1 MNRRVLTTLCVVTVM
16 MGMLALN
23 MYPLFNGQTAA
34 KQQPSGSVPPA
45 SLPSPRP
52 ANAPEYVVYRH
63 VFHHLLALKEH
74 AKEVERR
81 GGNGRALGDYYKD
94 KAKLRDDQ
102 ALAFEKIAAD
112 CERDLAK
119 LDAKAQRII
128 DAARARFPNGKV
140 PDGAQLPPPPPELH
154 RLQLERISTIMEAR
168 NRLRAA
174 LGEQGFQ
181 QLDDF
186 IKLNVAPQVRPEPVA
201 PGQSGAMQH
210 GAAK

>member
-1 MNRRVLTTLCVVTVM
+1 MNRRVLATLCVVTVM

-23 MYPLFNGQTAA
+23 MYPPLNGKTAA
-34 KQQPSGSVPPA
+34 KQPPPGSVPPA

-52 ANAPEYVVYRH
+52 AGAPEYVVYRH

-81 GGNGRALGDYYKD
+81 GDNGRALGNFYKD
-94 KAKLRDDQ
+94 RARLSDDQ
-102 ALAFEKIAAD
+102 ELTFEKIAAD
-112 CERDLAK
+112 CERDVAK
-119 LDAKAQRII
+119 LDAKAQKII
-128 DAARARFPNGKV
+128 DAAHARFPNGKV
-140 PDGAQLPPPPPELH
+140 PAGALIPPPPPELH
-154 RLQLERISTIMEAR
+154 KLQLERIATIMEAR

-186 IKLNVAPQVRPEPVA
+186 IKVNVAPQVQPQPIAPEQGKA
-201 PGQSGAMQH
+201 AQH
-210 GAAK
+210 VAAK